1 MAGGEPFPNDGAGVV
16 RPDQPET
23 ILVVDDKA
31 NNRLLLQTY
40 LESAGYR
47 VRLTSSGEEAVRS
60 ITENAPSLVLL
71 DVMLPGMNG
80 YDVCRILKLSKSHRA
95 LPVVL
100 VTALQGEEERV
111 KGIEAGADDFIGR
124 PIHRLELLTRV
135 RSLLRIRR
143 LHDELEL
150 KILELEKAKL
160 QLQQLAV
167 TDGLTGLY
175 NYQYFKHKLQI
186 EVARSRRHG
195 LPVSLLM
202 MDIDFF
208 KLYNDHF
215 GHPLGD
221 RILRRFGNLLFEHVR
236 QIDILSRYG
245 GEEFALIL
253 PGTSKE
259 GAMTVAEKLR
269 TLIEKSYF
277 PLSEKLPFGR
287 VTMSVGAACFPDDAS
302 NEEELVR
309 KSDEA
314 LYRAKKEGRNRSVA
328 A

>member
-1 MAGGEPFPNDGAGVV
+1 MSPGESHAAEGGAVPRPEP
-16 RPDQPET
+16 QET

-47 VRLTSSGEEAVRS
+47 VRLAATGEESLRC

-71 DVMLPGMNG
+71 DVMLPGING
-80 YDVCRILKLSKSHRA
+80 YEVCRIVKLSKSRRG

-143 LHDELEL
+143 LHDELEQ
-150 KILELEKAKL
+150 KILELEKAKI

-202 MDIDFF
+202 MDIDHF
-208 KLYNDHF
+208 KMYNDHF

-221 RILRRFGNLLFEHVR
+221 RVLRRFGNLLFEHVR

-253 PGTSKE
+253 PGTPKDAS
-259 GAMTVAEKLR
+259 MIVAEKLR

-287 VTMSVGAACFPDDAS
+287 VTMSVGAACFPDDAG

-314 LYRAKKEGRNRSVA
+314 LYRAKKEGRNRSVPA
-328 A
+328 

>member
-1 MAGGEPFPNDGAGVV
+1 METLSTNDGA
-16 RPDQPET
+16 RHESEDF

-31 NNRLLLQTY
+31 NNRLLLNTY
-40 LESAGYR
+40 LVSAGYR
-47 VRLTSSGEEAVRS
+47 VQLAHSGEEALNTIV
-60 ITENAPSLVLL
+60 ENAPHLIVLDVLL
-71 DVMLPGMNG
+71 PKMNG
-80 YDVCRILKLSKSHRA
+80 YEVCRTVKISDKFRFI
-95 LPVVL
+95 PVIL

-124 PIHRLELLTRV
+124 PINKLELLTRV
-135 RSLLRIRR
+135 KSLLRIKR
-143 LHDELEL
+143 LHEDLEQ
-150 KILELEKAKL
+150 KILELERAKL

-186 EVARSRRHG
+186 EVARSLRHN

-208 KLYNDHF
+208 KMYNDHF

-221 RILRRFGNLLFEHVR
+221 RILRRFSNLLFEHIR
-236 QIDILSRYG
+236 QIDILARYG

-253 PGTSKE
+253 PGTSRE
-259 GAMTVAEKLR
+259 NANFVAEKLR
-269 TLIEKSYF
+269 KLIEQSYF

-287 VTMSVGAACFPDDAS
+287 VTMSVGVSCFPSDAK
-302 NEEELVR
+302 NEIEMVHLA
-309 KSDEA
+309 DQA
-314 LYRAKKEGRNRSVA
+314 LYKAKKEGRNRTILA
-328 A
+328 